1 MKLVYD
7 SLYYFIIILL
17 MVGFAFFVIGALIV
31 SFISTIKDRVMK
43 SLKYNNK
50 GSDRNGLI

>member
-1 MKLVYD
+1 
-7 SLYYFIIILL
+7 

-43 SLKYNNK
+43 SLK
-50 GSDRNGLI
+50 I